1 MKHDEKW
8 VWAELAADETLNDT
22 ALKSFVSQL
31 SSVRMIEPL
40 GKERQPSYGME
51 KPQATVIIT
60 VKIDDALQ
68 EHVLRVGAEREDN
81 FVFSSSGAEYFV
93 TVSAYTAGNL
103 IDKTHADFVQV
114 LPEEE
119 VN

>member
-1 MKHDEKW
+1 MTR
-8 VWAELAADETLNDT
+8 VIA
-22 ALKSFVSQL
+22 
-31 SSVRMIEPL
+31 PL
-40 GKERQPSYGME
+40 GKERQQSYGLE
-51 KPQATVIIT
+51 QPQATVIIMAE
-60 VKIDDALQ
+60 IDGALQ